1 MKELDKKDV
10 IQHLETVATY
20 LELQGSNP
28 YRIAAYRKAAQGLE
42 KDERSLQEIDDIGAI
57 PGIGKGTKELID
69 SFLETGTSELL
80 TTLQEEVPSGL
91 IPLLKLP
98 GLGGKRL
105 ALLYKEL
112 GVTDETSLQK
122 SIETGELEQVKGM
135 GKKSEQNILDAIKN
149 QAERPERLTVSLM
162 LSVSEEIETSL
173 KKMEEIDQYSVAGSL
188 RRLRE
193 TIKDIDYII
202 AATQKEAVRKKLIE
216 LPNTKEII
224 ANGTTKVS
232 ITIAAEYDINVDF
245 RIVDQAEFASTLHH
259 FTGSKDHNVSMRQLA
274 KDRGE
279 KINEYGVEI
288 EETGEILHF
297 NSEVDFYQHFDLHFI
312 PPEMRENTEE
322 LEVFQQSPD
331 ILTKDDI
338 LG

>member
-20 LELQGSNP
+20 LELQGSNQ
-28 YRIAAYRKAAQGLE
+28 YRIAAYRNEAQGLD

-122 SIETGELEQVKGM
+122 SI
-135 GKKSEQNILDAIKN
+135 
-149 QAERPERLTVSLM
+149 
-162 LSVSEEIETSL
+162 
-173 KKMEEIDQYSVAGSL
+173 
-188 RRLRE
+188 
-193 TIKDIDYII
+193 
-202 AATQKEAVRKKLIE
+202 
-216 LPNTKEII
+216 
-224 ANGTTKVS
+224 
-232 ITIAAEYDINVDF
+232 
-245 RIVDQAEFASTLHH
+245 
-259 FTGSKDHNVSMRQLA
+259 
-274 KDRGE
+274 
-279 KINEYGVEI
+279 
-288 EETGEILHF
+288 
-297 NSEVDFYQHFDLHFI
+297 
-312 PPEMRENTEE
+312 
-322 LEVFQQSPD
+322 
-331 ILTKDDI
+331 
-338 LG
+338 